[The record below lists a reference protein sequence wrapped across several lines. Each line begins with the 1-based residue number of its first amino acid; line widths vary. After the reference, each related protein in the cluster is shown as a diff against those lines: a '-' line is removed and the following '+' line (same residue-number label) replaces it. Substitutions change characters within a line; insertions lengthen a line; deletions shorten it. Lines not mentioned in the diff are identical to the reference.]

1 MKTKDAFWNET
12 NPCIRNLRYTGP
24 LNLFRICGKHNHC
37 SDINKFSILHTP
49 PNENLVFRDLRP
61 KLFSTKN
68 LQVMYKL
75 GIIPQNKSWKYYQ
88 RVLLRLLLNP
98 SPDNIQLIQKRW
110 NQVGSVQLS
119 VHIRCGGLIADN
131 KERISMI
138 SPSQL
143 SRIPSQI
150 ESTLKKQHLLS
161 NTVPAIYLSTDS
173 SKAYSIIRNKLS
185 TVKVYSLESRRGH
198 TTGGNFRN
206 LRMSLVDMYML
217 CKSQSFLGTS
227 TSSFSFM
234 ARVLCDF
241 KSVSSISGQYY
252 LIGTRRSLGM
262 LFVCFTH
269 SWIQYCINQHT
280 KIGITYS
287 GYGYRCTQF

>member
-1 MKTKDAFWNET
+1 M
-12 NPCIRNLRYTGP
+12 
-24 LNLFRICGKHNHC
+24 H
-37 SDINKFSILHTP
+37 
-49 PNENLVFRDLRP
+49 
-61 KLFSTKN
+61 
-68 LQVMYKL
+68 KL
-75 GIIPQNKSWKYYQ
+75 GIIPQNKSWNYYKK
-88 RVLLRLLLNP
+88 VLLRLLLNP

-119 VHIRCGGLIADN
+119 VHIRCGGSIADK

-143 SRIPSQI
+143 KRIPSQI
-150 ESTLKKQHLLS
+150 ESKLREQLPS

-173 SKAYSIIRNKLS
+173 SKAYNIIKDKLS
-185 TVKVYSLESRRGH
+185 TVQVYSLESRRGH

-217 CKSQSFLGTS
+217 CKSQAFLGTS

-241 KSVSSISGQYY
+241 KSVSSISGRYY
-252 LIGTRRSLGM
+252 LIGTRRSFGI
-262 LFVCFTH
+262 LFV
-269 SWIQYCINQHT
+269 
-280 KIGITYS
+280 
-287 GYGYRCTQF
+287 

>member
-1 MKTKDAFWNET
+1 
-12 NPCIRNLRYTGP
+12 
-24 LNLFRICGKHNHC
+24 
-37 SDINKFSILHTP
+37 
-49 PNENLVFRDLRP
+49 
-61 KLFSTKN
+61 
-68 LQVMYKL
+68 
-75 GIIPQNKSWKYYQ
+75 
-88 RVLLRLLLNP
+88 
-98 SPDNIQLIQKRW
+98 
-110 NQVGSVQLS
+110 
-119 VHIRCGGLIADN
+119 
-131 KERISMI
+131 MI

-150 ESTLKKQHLLS
+150 ESTLKKQHLS

-173 SKAYSIIRNKLS
+173 SKAYSTIKNKLS
-185 TVKVYSLESRRGH
+185 TVKVYSLESKRGH

-217 CKSQSFLGTS
+217 CKSPSFLGTS

-269 SWIQYCINQHT
+269 SWIQYCLNQHT